1 MDDLEFRRKVFSD
14 PNSQEPDFLQAIDED
29 AGRRDTLNNLKAL
42 DDRISDALNVQT
54 PDGFT
59 ERLILRQQ
67 LKQHH
72 VQKRRTGFVLAIA
85 ASVAFAA
92 GVSFTLLRNAPI
104 NLAEH
109 AIAHVYHEGKA
120 MRANQNIGFNQVN
133 KQLVSLVNMKGAH
146 FTQQPGEV
154 YFSAYCDFQGVRSL
168 HMVMQGKDGKVT
180 VFIVPEEKRMQF
192 KKSFTDKKY
201 EGMTFK
207 KDGAYMVLVGEDKA
221 DLNYV
226 KKELEGTFI

>member
-14 PNSQEPDFLQAIDED
+14 PNSQEPDFLQAINDN
-29 AGRRDTLNNLKAL
+29 AGRKDTLNSVKAL
-42 DDRISDALNVQT
+42 NDRISDALNVDT
-54 PDGFT
+54 PDGMA

-72 VQKRRTGFVLAIA
+72 IHKRKTGFTLAMA
-85 ASVAFAA
+85 ASVAFVA
-92 GVSFTLLRNAPI
+92 GIAFTLLRNAPVD
-104 NLAEH
+104 LTEH
-109 AIAHVYHEGKA
+109 AIAHVYHEDVA
-120 MRANQNIGFNQVN
+120 MSADQDIGFSDLN
-133 KQLVSLVNMKGAH
+133 KQLVSLVSMKGAH

-154 YFSAYCDFQGVRSL
+154 HYSSYCDFQGVRSL
-168 HMVMQGKDGKVT
+168 HMVMQGQDGKVT

-192 KKSFTDKKY
+192 EKSFSDKKY
-201 EGMTFK
+201 QGMTFK

>member
-14 PNSQEPDFLQAIDED
+14 PNSQDPDFLNAVNED
-29 AGRRDTLNNLKAL
+29 QGRQNTLNDLKAF
-42 DDRISDALNVQT
+42 DDKIFNALNVDV
-54 PDGFT
+54 PDRLA
-59 ERLILRQQ
+59 ENLILRQE

-72 VQKRRTGFVLAIA
+72 ADKRKTGFMIAMA
-85 ASVAFAA
+85 ASVAFVA
-92 GVSFTLLRNAPI
+92 GIAFTLLRNAPVD
-104 NLAEH
+104 LAEH
-109 AIAHVYHEGKA
+109 AIAHVYHEDQA
-120 MRANQNIGFNQVN
+120 MFADQSIGFDQVN

-154 YFSAYCDFQGVRSL
+154 YYSTYCDFQGVRSL
-168 HMVMQGKDGKVT
+168 HMVMQGKGGKVT
-180 VFIVPEEKRMQF
+180 LFIVPEEKRMQVE
-192 KKSFTDKKY
+192 KSFADKNYK
-201 EGMTFK
+201 GMTFK